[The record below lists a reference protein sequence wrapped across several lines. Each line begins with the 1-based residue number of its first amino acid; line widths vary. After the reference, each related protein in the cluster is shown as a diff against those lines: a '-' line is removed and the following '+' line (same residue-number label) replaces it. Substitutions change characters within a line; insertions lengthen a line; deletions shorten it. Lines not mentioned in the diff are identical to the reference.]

1 MHPKLHSGICTFCH
15 LNNAIS
21 SVKLGEAVKNVRVD
35 FMWWC
40 TLLAIDLRRQ
50 KQADLSL
57 VYRGNPSHLGLR
69 GETQPQ
75 KENENVKERKRTEGT
90 L

>member
-1 MHPKLHSGICTFCH
+1 M
-15 LNNAIS
+15 NNAIS
-21 SVKLGEAVKNVRVD
+21 SGEAVKNVRVD

-40 TLLAIDLRRQ
+40 TLLAIDFRRQ

-57 VYRGNPSHLGLR
+57 VYVENSSHLGLC

-75 KENENVKERKRTEGT
+75 KENENVKERKRTEGA

>member
-1 MHPKLHSGICTFCH
+1 MGIYTFCH

-21 SVKLGEAVKNVRVD
+21 NGEAVKNVRVD

-57 VYRGNPSHLGLR
+57 VYRGNSSHLGLR
-69 GETQPQ
+69 GETQPP